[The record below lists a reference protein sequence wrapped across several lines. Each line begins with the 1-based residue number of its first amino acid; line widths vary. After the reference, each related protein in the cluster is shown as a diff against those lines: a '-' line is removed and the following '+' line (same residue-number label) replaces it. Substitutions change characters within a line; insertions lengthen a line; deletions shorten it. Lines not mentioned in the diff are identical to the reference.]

1 MSHGRVLAMVLA
13 VVLSL
18 VPTSLHAGG
27 QRLMTLSRVPGSYPQ
42 SVMRQLQRNSA
53 VVPNYDDSG
62 AWDGEWTVGLRYRN
76 CATTR
81 AGAIR
86 LTVYRIPGLQN
97 IPKEFLRR
105 LPPGATQYARPVV
118 DRKTSD
124 TPMWQFDAAPKG
136 TFYYKIDVL
145 GRSCAY
151 WGIAA
156 TTN

>member
-1 MSHGRVLAMVLA
+1 MA
-13 VVLSL
+13 
-18 VPTSLHAGG
+18 
-27 QRLMTLSRVPGSYPQ
+27 
-42 SVMRQLQRNSA
+42 
-53 VVPNYDDSG
+53 PNYDDSG

-76 CATTR
+76 CAVTR

-97 IPKEFLRR
+97 NPEAFLRR
-105 LPPGATQYARPVV
+105 LPRRVIQYARPVV

-136 TFYYKIDVL
+136 TFYYKVDVL
-145 GRSCAY
+145 GRRCGS